1 VASTGGARVG
11 KGDCRRGAL
20 GVARLAIALLATPL
34 LLTLHAETAS
44 AAPPSNDTFV
54 GAIPVMSGFSQELDT
69 SEATTD
75 ADDAQLNAMCG
86 APATDASVWYTFTNT
101 SSVDAE
107 VHVDASASSY
117 QAGVLVGV
125 GTRGNLDVVACG
137 LSPTM
142 RFFATPGTTYYV
154 LVIDP
159 QFDGGGNGG
168 TLNIT
173 FTAFPAPTVDITV
186 DPVAT
191 FDHAGVAT
199 VTGTNVRL
207 CWLRGKSSCPTGP
220 VWR

>member
-1 VASTGGARVG
+1 
-11 KGDCRRGAL
+11 
-20 GVARLAIALLATPL
+20 
-34 LLTLHAETAS
+34 LHAL
-44 AAPPSNDTFV
+44 PLPCWL
-54 GAIPVMSGFSQELDT
+54 SQELDT

-125 GTRGNLDVVACG
+125 GTRGNLEVVACG
-137 LSPTM
+137 LSPIM
-142 RFFATPGTTYYV
+142 RFFAIPGTTHYV

-168 TLNIT
+168 TLNNT

-186 DPVAT
+186 DLVAT